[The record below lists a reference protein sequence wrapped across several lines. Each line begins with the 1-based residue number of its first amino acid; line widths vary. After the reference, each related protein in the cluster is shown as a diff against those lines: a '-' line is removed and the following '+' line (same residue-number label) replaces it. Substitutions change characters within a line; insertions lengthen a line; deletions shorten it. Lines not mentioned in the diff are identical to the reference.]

1 MDPKDRVAF
10 GSGIGALGAIG
21 AAAALVPVREQLGSA
36 NAALV
41 LVLFVLLG
49 AVIGGRRAG
58 YLVAIVAAMSFDF
71 LHTRPYGSLKIA
83 DGKDILTLVLLVA
96 VGMIIGEIAL
106 RADRIRV
113 VGTRRWA
120 GVRRIHRVAQLAAD
134 GQAADDVI
142 LAVTAELTDTLHLR
156 NCWFERAP
164 YLGTL
169 DTIEPTGSLTTRE
182 FRYTHDG
189 FELTRE
195 GVEIPVRS
203 GDHILGR
210 FVLIPTPGV
219 GISKD
224 DRLVALT
231 LADQVG
237 IVLGRAA

>member
-1 MDPKDRVAF
+1 M
-10 GSGIGALGAIG
+10 
-21 AAAALVPVREQLGSA
+21 
-36 NAALV
+36 

-49 AVIGGRRAG
+49 AVIGDSRVG
-58 YLVAIVAAMSFDF
+58 YLVAVVAAMSFDF

-83 DGKDILTLVLLVA
+83 DGKDIVTLILLVA

-106 RADRIRV
+106 RADRIRD

-134 GQAADDVI
+134 GQTADDVI
-142 LAVTAELTDTLHLR
+142 LAVTAELTETLHLQ

-169 DTIEPTGSLTTRE
+169 DTIEMTGSLKTKE

-195 GVEIPVRS
+195 GCRDPRALRRSHPRPLRPHPHPGRRDLQGRPPRRARPWRTRS
-203 GDHILGR
+203 GSSSG
-210 FVLIPTPGV
+210 VLPDCGF
-219 GISKD
+219 
-224 DRLVALT
+224 LT
-231 LADQVG
+231 
-237 IVLGRAA
+237 AAS